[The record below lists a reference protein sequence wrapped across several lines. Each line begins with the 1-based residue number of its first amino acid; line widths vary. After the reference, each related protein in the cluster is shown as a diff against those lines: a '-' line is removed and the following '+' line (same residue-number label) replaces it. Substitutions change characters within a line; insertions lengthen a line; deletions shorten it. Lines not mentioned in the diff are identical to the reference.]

1 MNQICKS
8 FLSAPNKSE
17 SMEALEEVVLGPVA
31 DGISIGP
38 DHHNYVKEVEGLKK
52 SSQVSHY

>member
-1 MNQICKS
+1 
-8 FLSAPNKSE
+8 
-17 SMEALEEVVLGPVA
+17 MEALEEVVLGPVA